1 MPTTGDPILYE
12 ECPKEFLCP
21 VIIQSSKENVEEETS
36 VKLLVDHK
44 EFVDSL
50 RRTKR
55 TWKVPWF
62 ILIMCSVQISLYFI
76 DNRCI
81 RQHLMFMPNG
91 VNEYWRYFTYM
102 LLHSD
107 VLHLMMNIC
116 LQLVIAF
123 CLESEQ
129 SHWKV
134 ATIYISGGISG
145 SLATRYL
152 QPELSLMGASAG
164 VYALLMSHI
173 PHLLRNF
180 HLLVHRYLR
189 ILALMILFLS
199 DICFTTFHILINHN
213 TNPRICVE
221 AHIAGAL
228 TGVILDFSFTHPK
241 VTPVMC

>member
-1 MPTTGDPILYE
+1 MDTTVEPILRE
-12 ECPKEFLCP
+12 KCSKDFIRPAI
-21 VIIQSSKENVEEETS
+21 VQSSKENAEEETS
-36 VKLLVDHK
+36 VKLLTDHK
-44 EFVDSL
+44 EFVNSL
-50 RRTKR
+50 RRTKQP
-55 TWKVPWF
+55 WKVPWF
-62 ILIMCSVQISLYFI
+62 IVIMCSLQISLYLM

-107 VLHLMMNIC
+107 ILHLTMNIC

-173 PHLLRNF
+173 PHLLKNF
-180 HLLVHRYLR
+180 PSLAHRYLR
-189 ILALMILFLS
+189 IMALMILFLS
-199 DICFTTFHILINHN
+199 DICFTTFHIVINQN

-221 AHIAGAL
+221 AHVAGAL
-228 TGVILDFSFTHPK
+228 FGLIFGFFIY
-241 VTPVMC
+241 

>member
-1 MPTTGDPILYE
+1 
-12 ECPKEFLCP
+12 
-21 VIIQSSKENVEEETS
+21 
-36 VKLLVDHK
+36 
-44 EFVDSL
+44 
-50 RRTKR
+50 
-55 TWKVPWF
+55 
-62 ILIMCSVQISLYFI
+62 ISMYLI

-81 RQHLMFMPNG
+81 RQHLMFMPNA
-91 VNEYWRYFTYM
+91 VHEYWRYFTYM

-107 VLHLMMNIC
+107 ILHLMMNIC
-116 LQLVIAF
+116 LQFFIAF

-173 PHLLRNF
+173 PHLLKNF
-180 HLLVHRYLR
+180 PLLAHRYLR

-221 AHIAGAL
+221 AHVAGA
-228 TGVILDFSFTHPK
+228 VIGLIFGFFIYSSQAKACSNVMKPELEPGQQSCLL
-241 VTPVMC
+241 VTCNS